1 MSEESIRDGPQSKME
16 RALIEEYLRNK
27 GFSFKDL
34 CNLPEEKAK
43 TLMIE
48 ACKYASLKL
57 AQLESTAHVRESI
70 RRPG

>member
-16 RALIEEYLRNK
+16 KTLLEEYLQSK
-27 GFSFKDL
+27 GYRFSDL
-34 CNLPEEKAK
+34 CKLPEEEAK

-57 AQLESTAHVRESI
+57 AQVESTAHIREKI
-70 RRPG
+70 RWPF

>member
-16 RALIEEYLRNK
+16 KTLLEEYLRSK
-27 GFSFKDL
+27 GYSFKDL

-43 TLMIE
+43 ILMIE

-70 RRPG
+70 RRPS